1 METVNSS
8 STSSYSVGSRSVGS
22 TGAASAESDVLK
34 AARAVEDLLNAESQ
48 LARRRS
54 SQSGPNDTDRAA
66 MRLIIERAAADD
78 PVTPKE
84 LAEHLQMSSASV
96 STLLHRLA
104 QGGAARAIDHPDD
117 GRRKLIVPSRS
128 SVDSAQV
135 EPVAARIRAIADDL
149 SPQEA
154 ELISGFLN
162 RVTEAITRPYP

>member
-1 METVNSS
+1 METANSNG
-8 STSSYSVGSRSVGS
+8 TTSYSTTSYGVDSPR
-22 TGAASAESDVLK
+22 TDVLK

-66 MRLIIERAAADD
+66 MRLIIERAAVHD

-104 QGGAARAIDHPDD
+104 QGGSAHAIDHPDD

-128 SVDSAQV
+128 LADSAEV
-135 EPVAARIRAIADDL
+135 DPVAARIRAIAQDL

-154 ELISGFLN
+154 ELVTGFLG
-162 RVTEAITRPYP
+162 RVTEAINRPYP